1 MSFRVLIVPDKFKG
15 TLSARDAAGAIANG
29 WWRHRPAD
37 EVEILPM
44 SDGGE
49 GFGEI
54 LAALTG
60 AGEQTC
66 PTTDAAHRPRE
77 ARWWWQ
83 ADLGLAI
90 VEAAQVNGLALLPP
104 GRFHPFEL
112 DTAGLGP
119 VLQAVAQAGA
129 RRCLVGIG
137 GSATNDGGFGL
148 ARSLGWE
155 FLDAQDRPLDRWPRL
170 TQLARLVRPEPLAPG
185 CDWVV
190 AVDVDNPLLG
200 PEGCSRVYG
209 PQKGLVVQQAPMAEA
224 ALAKMAEAVRTE
236 LGQDLAGEPGAGAAG
251 GLGFGLRAFLGA
263 RLESGFELFAS
274 LARLDDQIA
283 QADLVITGEGAID
296 RQSLMGKGTG
306 RVARRCRQL
315 GKPCLGLAG
324 MVDAAAAAQNRE
336 PLFMGLHG
344 ITPGMT
350 TPAEARQ
357 DAARWLERLAAQVA
371 ASYDG

>member
-15 TLSARDAAGAIANG
+15 TLSAREAAGAIANG
-29 WWRHRPAD
+29 WWRNRPGD

-44 SDGGE
+44 SDGGD

-60 AGEQTC
+60 AAEQAC

-119 VLQAVAQAGA
+119 VLQAVARAGA
-129 RRCLVGIG
+129 RRCLVGVG

-170 TQLARLVRPEPLAPG
+170 TQLARLVPPEPLAPG

-200 PEGCSRVYG
+200 PDGCSRVYG
-209 PQKGLVVQQAPMAEA
+209 PQKGLVVQQAPIAEA

-236 LGQDLAGEPGAGAAG
+236 LGRDLAGEPGAGAAG

-283 QADLVITGEGAID
+283 RADLVITGEGAID

-324 MVDAAAAAQNRE
+324 TVDAAATAQPRE

-357 DAARWLERLAAQVA
+357 DAARWLERLAAQVS

>member
-1 MSFRVLIVPDKFKG
+1 
-15 TLSARDAAGAIANG
+15 AAGAIANG
-29 WWRHRPAD
+29 WWRNRPGD

-44 SDGGE
+44 SDGGD

-60 AGEQTC
+60 AAEQAC

-119 VLQAVAQAGA
+119 VLQAVARAGA
-129 RRCLVGIG
+129 RRCLVGVG

-170 TQLARLVRPEPLAPG
+170 TQLARLVPPEPLAPG

-200 PEGCSRVYG
+200 PDGCSRVYG
-209 PQKGLVVQQAPMAEA
+209 PQKGLVVQQAPIAEA

-236 LGQDLAGEPGAGAAG
+236 LGRDLAGEPGAGAAG

-283 QADLVITGEGAID
+283 RADLVITGEGAID

-324 MVDAAAAAQNRE
+324 TVDAAATAQPRE

-357 DAARWLERLAAQVA
+357 DAARWLERLAAQVS